1 MLASVIVNCA
11 DKNVEIKINSKVILM
26 NTGFWLIKI
35 ESLSYLYLNVTIT
48 SFMST
53 ALMLNSMLLQ
63 MYRRSISAL
72 YNLD

>member
-1 MLASVIVNCA
+1 
-11 DKNVEIKINSKVILM
+11 M
-26 NTGFWLIKI
+26 NIGFWLMKI

-53 ALMLNSMLLQ
+53 DLMLNSMLLQ
-63 MYRRSISAL
+63 MYRRSISVL